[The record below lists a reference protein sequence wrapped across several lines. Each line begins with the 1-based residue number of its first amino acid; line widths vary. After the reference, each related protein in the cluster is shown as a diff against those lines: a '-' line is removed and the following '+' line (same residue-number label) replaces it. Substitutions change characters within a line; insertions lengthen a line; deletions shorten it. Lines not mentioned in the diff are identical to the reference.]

1 MIYLDVSVS
10 FNYLFK
16 TKFYVT
22 TFVESAL
29 SLDIKIWKF
38 SCRSLFK
45 LPLKMAIIS
54 NNIEIY
60 ILIKLKLCFLLR
72 FRHWGLRTK
81 KTVKCELPGHILE
94 APGNDS
100 NMTNRDVDVMF
111 RMAFQKKWTDM
122 ENSGYAD
129 ISPSSSRV
137 RIPRWTLC
145 IRLPGLP

>member
-1 MIYLDVSVS
+1 MQGAWETKCFFHYYFVFYNIIMSIHARFVLIYLDVNVS

-16 TKFYVT
+16 MKFYVT

-29 SLDIKIWKF
+29 LLGIKIWKF

-60 ILIKLKLCFLLR
+60 ILIKLNLCFLLR

-81 KTVKCELPGHILE
+81 MTVKCELPGHILE

-100 NMTNRDVDVMF
+100 ND
-111 RMAFQKKWTDM
+111 K
-122 ENSGYAD
+122 
-129 ISPSSSRV
+129 SRC
-137 RIPRWTLC
+137 RCNI
-145 IRLPGLP
+145 

>member
-22 TFVESAL
+22 TFVESAV
-29 SLDIKIWKF
+29 SLGIKIWKF

-45 LPLKMAIIS
+45 LLLKMAIIS

-60 ILIKLKLCFLLR
+60 ILIKLNLCFLLR

-81 KTVKCELPGHILE
+81 MTVKCELPRHILE

-111 RMAFQKKWTDM
+111 RMAFQKNELTWKTVGMQTSVQAVEESEFQD
-122 ENSGYAD
+122 E
-129 ISPSSSRV
+129 
-137 RIPRWTLC
+137 LC
-145 IRLPGLP
+145 IRFPGLP